1 METRDYGAVVV
12 PDTGGVIVP
21 SVENVVRADQRIRV
35 FRFNEVGINGGLP
48 GSRLKVEVRQTVE
61 PVVVQ

>member
-1 METRDYGAVVV
+1 MVV
-12 PDTGGVIVP
+12 PDTGAAIVP
-21 SVENVVRADQRIRV
+21 STETLARIDERIRV

-61 PVVVQ
+61 PVVIQ